1 MPGERRALWLMAAPF
16 LVGVTVLVVGPALWT
31 ATMAFTDANLIRPPR
46 FVGLGNFRELL
57 EDPLFRLALRN
68 SLLFA
73 VIAVPLRLALALG
86 VALLL
91 ARPGWFGRAGAAA
104 VALPAAIPDAALALA
119 FLWLFNPLYGPLNAG
134 LAAAGLPT
142 PSWLTEPTP
151 ARWGVVVMSLFVVA
165 EGVLLGVA
173 ARRSIPGEMYEMAA
187 GLGAGPVGRFARVTL
202 PLLTPVLLLLA
213 VRDTALTLQS
223 SFVPAVLVTG
233 GGPPPGATTYLPLFI
248 YREGFEYL
256 RYGYA
261 AAATLV
267 LFAVTASAI
276 WLEYR
281 VVVRWRPGRL
291 GWRAGLQDARD
302 AVSARR

>member
-91 ARPGWFGRAGAAA
+91 ARPG
-104 VALPAAIPDAALALA
+104 
-119 FLWLFNPLYGPLNAG
+119 
-134 LAAAGLPT
+134 
-142 PSWLTEPTP
+142 
-151 ARWGVVVMSLFVVA
+151 
-165 EGVLLGVA
+165 
-173 ARRSIPGEMYEMAA
+173 
-187 GLGAGPVGRFARVTL
+187 RF
-202 PLLTPVLLLLA
+202 
-213 VRDTALTLQS
+213 
-223 SFVPAVLVTG
+223 
-233 GGPPPGATTYLPLFI
+233 
-248 YREGFEYL
+248 
-256 RYGYA
+256 
-261 AAATLV
+261 
-267 LFAVTASAI
+267 
-276 WLEYR
+276 
-281 VVVRWRPGRL
+281 